1 MHWHYIHYFTR
12 ILLFSITTCERV
24 LLLLLKKQNVSTKLD
39 EKILTTGICVVW
51 GRLRTMA
58 LLLWGFNL
66 KCRSILKTA
75 STLLD
80 SPASLDFE
88 VFDLA
93 VDLICFNY
101 FTSNLTHFLFQT
113 KQHLI
118 CYSPFCQHST
128 LWWSHHH
135 WIWMKRYQNQ
145 CWQIGKQLIYE
156 VLWNGEDWLKS
167 APLLVISS
175 NQVNIQCIS
184 HRSTGANWGLSNV
197 NCTKLHLLSCSIQL
211 LVISGQHGNRPL
223 LVFNCQMHL
232 FSAHFFP
239 LIHC

>member
-51 GRLRTMA
+51 GRLQTMA
-58 LLLWGFNL
+58 WLLWGFNL

-93 VDLICFNY
+93 VDLICFNC
-101 FTSNLTHFLFQT
+101 FPSNLTHF
-113 KQHLI
+113 
-118 CYSPFCQHST
+118 PFSDKAT
-128 LWWSHHH
+128 LD
-135 WIWMKRYQNQ
+135 
-145 CWQIGKQLIYE
+145 L
-156 VLWNGEDWLKS
+156 
-167 APLLVISS
+167 
-175 NQVNIQCIS
+175 
-184 HRSTGANWGLSNV
+184 
-197 NCTKLHLLSCSIQL
+197 
-211 LVISGQHGNRPL
+211 
-223 LVFNCQMHL
+223 L
-232 FSAHFFP
+232 FSFLPTFNTVVVSPSLNLNEVVSEPVLANR
-239 LIHC
+239 

>member
-39 EKILTTGICVVW
+39 KKILTTGIRIVW

-58 LLLWGFNL
+58 WLLWGFNL
-66 KCRSILKTA
+66 ECRSILKTA

-80 SPASLDFE
+80 CPVSLDFE
-88 VFDLA
+88 VFDLV

-101 FTSNLTHFLFQT
+101 FPTNLNHFLFQT

-145 CWQIGKQLIYE
+145 CWQIGKQLICE
-156 VLWNGEDWLKS
+156 VLWNCEDWLKS
-167 APLLVISS
+167 APSLVISS
-175 NQVNIQCIS
+175 NQVNIQ
-184 HRSTGANWGLSNV
+184 
-197 NCTKLHLLSCSIQL
+197 
-211 LVISGQHGNRPL
+211 
-223 LVFNCQMHL
+223 
-232 FSAHFFP
+232 FF
-239 LIHC
+239 LTDLQVQIEG